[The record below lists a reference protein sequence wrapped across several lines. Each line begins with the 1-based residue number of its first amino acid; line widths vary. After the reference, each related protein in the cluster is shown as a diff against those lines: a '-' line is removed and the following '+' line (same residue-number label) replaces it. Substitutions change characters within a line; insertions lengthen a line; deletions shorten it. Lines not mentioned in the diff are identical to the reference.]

1 MFAAALTRR
10 AYLPCGSVLYSV
22 RLGCTRRGARS
33 TAAPL
38 HLERSVSRLPNC
50 LNSGEGVSRDVSDP
64 RYSCTRA
71 SGPTTPPPCTSSS
84 CVRGADV
91 SRGWMGIYEDF
102 APRKYPVTVFASERE
117 KERGS
122 DERTRVQG
130 GEGKGRKREPCR
142 RAARY

>member
-22 RLGCTRRGARS
+22 RLGCVRVGGARS

-64 RYSCTRA
+64 RYSYMRA
-71 SGPTTPPPCTSSS
+71 LGPTPPHSVIART
-84 CVRGADV
+84 DV
-91 SRGWMGIYEDF
+91 LHGWISMRISRHESIRF
-102 APRKYPVTVFASERE
+102 TRKSER
-117 KERGS
+117 KS
-122 DERTRVQG
+122 AG
-130 GEGKGRKREPCR
+130 GKRKRER
-142 RAARY
+142 